1 MRWFLLAHLIA
12 FYTCFIAGENLSQ
25 HNIKDGFTVHLVI
38 KSSPSGSAQ
47 PNNRPA
53 SATSTTSAANSSSTS
68 TPNTAANNQANA
80 ANPFAGMGGLGS
92 LGLGGLG
99 GLANMGMG
107 NPNFQELQQ
116 RMQREM
122 LNNPEMMRQIM
133 DNPFVQQL
141 MNNPEY
147 MRAIITSNPQM
158 QQLMEVKDIEND
170 KYNCVFKSRRVS
182 WVGCK
187 PWILQLV
194 SLTFLP
200 SCREE

>member
-1 MRWFLLAHLIA
+1 MSKRVYPIWYYILLLVSPPD
-12 FYTCFIAGENLSQ
+12 ENLSQ

-38 KSSPSGSAQ
+38 KSSNPSSQ
-47 PNNRPA
+47 PNNRA
-53 SATSTTSAANSSSTS
+53 ASTTTNTTTTTNAANTA
-68 TPNTAANNQANA
+68 TP
-80 ANPFAGMGGLGS
+80 NPFAGMAGMGG

-99 GLANMGMG
+99 GLGSLGMG

-116 RMQREM
+116 HMQREM

-158 QQLMEVKDIEND
+158 QQLMEVG
-170 KYNCVFKSRRVS
+170 VFLL
-182 WVGCK
+182 G
-187 PWILQLV
+187 QGG
-194 SLTFLP
+194 
-200 SCREE
+200 